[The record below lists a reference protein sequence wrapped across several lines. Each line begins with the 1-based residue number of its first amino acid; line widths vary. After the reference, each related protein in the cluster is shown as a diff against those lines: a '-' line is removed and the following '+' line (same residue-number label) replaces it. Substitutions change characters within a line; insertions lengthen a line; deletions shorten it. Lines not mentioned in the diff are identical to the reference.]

1 MEEEETLNLTS
12 PSAPP
17 KPPKLFNFDNFNKN
31 NWPWISGAVVTIII
45 LFYFLLTNLSAFNLS
60 AAIENSQKTLSQNS
74 SQPISSINNAIQTTN
89 IDILLNQ
96 LDIAESDLTQAL
108 NDTPID
114 VMSDE

>member
-1 MEEEETLNLTS
+1 LGRS
-12 PSAPP
+12 
-17 KPPKLFNFDNFNKN
+17 
-31 NWPWISGAVVTIII
+31 SGAWQLIQQGKG
-45 LFYFLLTNLSAFNLS
+45 
-60 AAIENSQKTLSQNS
+60 QKTLSQNS
-74 SQPISSINNAIQTTN
+74 SQPISSINNAIQTTY